1 MTYLFFVNWKR
12 KKARKEGRM
21 SAILWR
27 DLHLP
32 QPNYLC
38 PKLLFLWSFAC
49 KTYERKT
56 SFCLHPSCSMLSI
69 NGKGIV
75 GWHILGNINT
85 VVWTTT
91 LRKKSWLGCRSI
103 QSNVH
108 FTTLYTVAKGVI
120 FIQKRQVPK
129 VWRQLMAVT
138 IWIPLE
144 SHLFCHIWEI
154 ESAYY
159 IRHFQILLSWVY
171 HINALEAPFIYFI
184 LDIFNLITSL
194 EKSLFSVYI

>member
-49 KTYERKT
+49 KAYERKT
-56 SFCLHPSCSMLSI
+56 SFCLHPSCFMLSI

-103 QSNVH
+103 QSNIH
-108 FTTLYTVAKGVI
+108 FTTLYRSNIHSKEAGPKGVKTTHGSDNLNPSRI
-120 FIQKRQVPK
+120 SSVLSYLRNWVSLLHSAFPNFIIMGLSYQCIGTP
-129 VWRQLMAVT
+129 
-138 IWIPLE
+138 I
-144 SHLFCHIWEI
+144 HLFYIGHI
-154 ESAYY
+154 
-159 IRHFQILLSWVY
+159 
-171 HINALEAPFIYFI
+171 
-184 LDIFNLITSL
+184 
-194 EKSLFSVYI
+194 